1 MEDWFWTSALE
12 MWLMPGS
19 LRAELSKSEMMI
31 SKGDANYRRLLGDR
45 HWPFATNFADVVG
58 YAPAPLAALRTQKSE
73 VAVGL
78 EPGQAET
85 VAGQDPDWLVN
96 GRWGVIQF
104 WDGT

>member
-1 MEDWFWTSALE
+1 
-12 MWLMPGS
+12 MWLMPGP
-19 LRAELSKSEMMI
+19 LRAELSESEMII

-45 HWPFATNFADVVG
+45 HWPPTTKFADVVG
-58 YAPAPLAALRTQKSE
+58 YSPAPLAALRTQKSE
-73 VAVGL
+73 VAIGL

-85 VAGQDPDWLVN
+85 VAGQDSEWLIN